1 MTPAELTDVLRLH
14 AAWRLGDPGGV
25 CANLRDADLRG
36 ANLGGAYL
44 GDAYLGGANLGDA
57 YLVGANLVD
66 VRGLVPAVVLLASW
80 GTVSPDLCRDLM
92 RWDAD
97 NHPDPG
103 AFDRWA
109 AGGPCPYDDVL
120 VARAAQFAQTKEHWS
135 PGPCPRPYDLMVRV
149 LAEKCPTWTDEQMVA
164 FEARFAA
171 PKEGAS

>member
-44 GDAYLGGANLGDA
+44 GD
-57 YLVGANLVD
+57 

-80 GTVSPDLCRDLM
+80 GTVSAGLCRDLM
-92 RWDAD
+92 RWDAA

-109 AGGPCPYDDVL
+109 AGGPCPYDGVL
-120 VARAAQFAQTKEHWS
+120 ASHAAQFVQSKEHWS
-135 PGPCPRPYDLMVRV
+135 PGPCPRPYDLVVRV
-149 LAEKCPTWTDEQMVA
+149 LAEKCPAWTAEQVAA